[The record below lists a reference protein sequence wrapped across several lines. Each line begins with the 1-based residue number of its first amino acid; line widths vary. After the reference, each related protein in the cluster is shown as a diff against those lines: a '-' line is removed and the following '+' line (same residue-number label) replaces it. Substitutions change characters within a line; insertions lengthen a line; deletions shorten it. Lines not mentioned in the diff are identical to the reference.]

1 MTRMESLESELA
13 AARGLEVGALAD
25 AIESIGFEC
34 TRCGGCCTGYAPDE
48 PGGAPA
54 DESDSAPADESGE
67 EPTAGSVR
75 EAFDSSE

>member
-1 MTRMESLESELA
+1 MESLEAELERARDLDA
-13 AARGLEVGALAD
+13 AELAD

-54 DESDSAPADESGE
+54 GEGKGEADAPADPDALADR
-67 EPTAGSVR
+67 EPHTAT
-75 EAFDSSE
+75 